1 MKGLGVRVAR
11 ALNRLWQRTGSVL
24 ADRYHAHVLRTPTEV
39 RNALRYVL
47 HNARKHGRRVLGID
61 PLSSGRWF
69 TGWRD
74 RAIAH
79 ASPLARAR
87 TWLLAKG
94 WRRRGLLSTRDTP
107 G

>member
-1 MKGLGVRVAR
+1 
-11 ALNRLWQRTGSVL
+11 
-24 ADRYHAHVLRTPTEV
+24 
-39 RNALRYVL
+39 VL
-47 HNARKHGRRVLGID
+47 HNARQHGRRVLGID

-79 ASPLARAR
+79 AR